1 MYKKNII
8 FLCLLKKDNK
18 CAIFKSDSSSQWG
31 EKQGRK
37 QKRRVRKHYMNEK
50 FFDLK
55 KEKQDRMINASLKV
69 FARNG
74 YSHASTDDMVA
85 EAGISKGLLFHY
97 FTNKLG
103 LYTFLYD
110 YSVRFMTLE
119 LSTCAVKE
127 ETDFFKLVGKMESA
141 KIQVLKNYPYMQQF
155 IDSIR
160 YENVKEALLATEEKK
175 HVLAQAKKE
184 ILSRA
189 DLSLFKPE
197 VDIARLK
204 NMIEYTIRGIMT
216 ESFLDNSF
224 HPDMIHEEVRAYLL
238 MLRKMAYKD

>member
-1 MYKKNII
+1 
-8 FLCLLKKDNK
+8 
-18 CAIFKSDSSSQWG
+18 
-31 EKQGRK
+31 
-37 QKRRVRKHYMNEK
+37 MNEK

-55 KEKQDRMINASLKV
+55 KEKQDRMINAALKV
-69 FARNG
+69 FALNG

-110 YSVRFMTLE
+110 YSVRFMSLE
-119 LSTCAVKE
+119 LSTCAGKD
-127 ETDFFKLVGKMESA
+127 ETDFFVLIRKMESA

-160 YENVKEALLATEEKK
+160 YEDVKEALLATEEKK
-175 HVLAQAKKE
+175 NVLAEAKKE
-184 ILSRA
+184 ILERA

-197 VDIARLK
+197 VNIEMIK
-204 NMIEYTIRGIMT
+204 NIIEYTIKGIME
-216 ESFLDNSF
+216 ESFLNNSF
-224 HPDMIHEEVRAYLL
+224 HPDMIHEEVNEYLL
-238 MLRKMAYKD
+238 MLRKLAYKN